1 MGDDNELMLEL
12 SIGGIFA
19 KSNPNIAESIDYS
32 KYGGIQANRRR
43 KREEKMKKKVEYYG
57 SCGSVS
63 GPFVENK
70 EWLETQIV
78 GQNDEHVCKKEK
90 IGNNNNNNNIME
102 EKFGSVLMASTCR
115 RKKNIKRNEDE
126 IEGGCGRCYCKMKSD
141 VCVSLAYSD
150 GHCSS
155 HQGDASDDSRS
166 NSSNS
171 QLDHQPTSTSTIV
184 EPSNQHQPTG
194 SINPTLSTTKFTDS
208 TTKPNQPS
216 KPEPNSQH
224 QQAALLDRM
233 PCVSTTGNGPNG
245 KTVSGFLYRYTKQ

>member
-1 MGDDNELMLEL
+1 MGDENELMLEL

-19 KSNPNIAESIDYS
+19 KANPNLAESIDRQIDYS

-70 EWLETQIV
+70 EW
-78 GQNDEHVCKKEK
+78 
-90 IGNNNNNNNIME
+90 
-102 EKFGSVLMASTCR
+102 
-115 RKKNIKRNEDE
+115 RKKNIKRNNEDE
-126 IEGGCGRCYCKMKSD
+126 IEGGGGRCYCKMKSD

-166 NSSNS
+166 NSCNS
-171 QLDHQPTSTSTIV
+171 QLDHQPTSTSTSV

-194 SINPTLSTTKFTDS
+194 SIKPTLSTTKPS
-208 TTKPNQPS
+208 QPIS

-245 KTVSGFLYRYTKQ
+245 KTVSGFLYRYTKQEVSIVCVCHGHSFSPAGFVEHAGGVDVANPLKHITIFPAAFSS